1 MRHFKII
8 YSRPRFNITTKHL
21 LWSKEVERTQN
32 QSAKYGVMEPG
43 AGGRPVCTELV
54 RDQKIQTHPERGLAT
69 NIIIYVGTHQLA
81 QLYLLSTS
89 QTGDGYLCIVCVW
102 FTFSCTLVPN
112 SFVII
117 ASFICMVHIV
127 SLSASIKPENINIG
141 FTNFKWIPVSVS
153 LFVTRCQLGSWLS
166 SDRSYLDP
174 VYVTRLQPH
183 FQ

>member
-1 MRHFKII
+1 
-8 YSRPRFNITTKHL
+8 
-21 LWSKEVERTQN
+21 
-32 QSAKYGVMEPG
+32 MEPG

-69 NIIIYVGTHQLA
+69 NIIIYVCTHQLA

-117 ASFICMVHIV
+117 ASLICMVHIV

-141 FTNFKWIPVSVS
+141 FIPILNEFQCLYHYSWPGASSAVGSP
-153 LFVTRCQLGSWLS
+153 VTDLIWTQSTWHDCSPTFS
-166 SDRSYLDP
+166 SP
-174 VYVTRLQPH
+174 GPGQQPGKN
-183 FQ
+183 QNWR